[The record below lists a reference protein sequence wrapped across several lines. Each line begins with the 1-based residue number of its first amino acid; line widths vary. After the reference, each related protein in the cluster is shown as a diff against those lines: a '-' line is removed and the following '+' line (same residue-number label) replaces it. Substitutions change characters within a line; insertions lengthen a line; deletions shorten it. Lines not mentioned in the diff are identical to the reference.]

1 VSYAGPSG
9 PAVRLSS
16 GASMPLL
23 GFGTWQLRGADAY
36 RAFRDALDVGYR
48 LVDTATVYGNEAEIG
63 RALRD
68 SRIAR
73 EDVFVT
79 TKLPPGNAGR
89 ERATIDASL
98 RHLGLDHVD
107 LWLVHWPPAD
117 RLLVRTWERLLTIR
131 DDDLAT
137 SVGVSNHS
145 IDQIDRLIAATGE
158 APAVNQ
164 IRWAPS
170 LFDAAMLAASR
181 KRGVVVEGY
190 SAFKITDL
198 DDPAL
203 VDIAR
208 HHRVSTA
215 QVVLRWHL
223 QHEVVAI
230 PKSASADRIAQNF
243 DVFGFELSD
252 AEMRTIDG
260 FSVDGTGP
268 LHDVAGHRTQ
278 Q

>member
-1 VSYAGPSG
+1 MSYAGPSG
-9 PAVRLSS
+9 PAVRPSR

-23 GFGTWQLRGADAY
+23 GFGTWQLRGAEAY
-36 RAFRDALDVGYR
+36 RALRDALDVGYR

-79 TKLPPGNAGR
+79 TKLPPRNAGR

-98 RHLGLDHVD
+98 QHLGLDHVD
-107 LWLVHWPPAD
+107 LWLVHWPPPD
-117 RLLVRTWERLLTIR
+117 HLIVRTWERLLSIR

-170 LFDAAMLAASR
+170 LFDAGMLTASR

-203 VDIAR
+203 VGIAR

-215 QVVLRWHL
+215 QVVLRWHV

-243 DVFGFELSD
+243 DVFGFELTD
-252 AEMRTIDG
+252 PEMRIIDG
-260 FSVDGTGP
+260 FG
-268 LHDVAGHRTQ
+268 R
-278 Q
+278 